1 MERMFK
7 ARAKQEEK
15 RKLKA
20 YRHTLFGK
28 YSTQVPSILWTP
40 HNSFPL
46 PTSTAK
52 FKGSEGTK
60 DTALPSTEALKEYPF
75 IPGQNLDGS
84 IILRPK
90 EYYASNNIESTEATK
105 LYETIQLARQREG
118 MDGSVKTFSCDIEQ
132 HDEPD
137 IEKDEGFEVTELND
151 EELCFIRDVLKPP
164 KRESIYNLGVE
175 IWEQSGNNLHFEDAF
190 RSMDTIH
197 TFEDESGNNKT
208 PYNSQGGDDNSSVS
222 TVLEDGDDD
231 DDDDDLISVLSALSE
246 RAERKEQQRISKQ
259 SQQRGSAG
267 DEAQFVLQS
276 WITSQQNDSN
286 NDGGKT
292 MNMSRDESW
301 HKPVRVYTDQLKAG
315 DDTVDEE
322 GDEGY
327 PGIEITETFDAEAL
341 FVQRKWKEDDDD

>member
-1 MERMFK
+1 M
-7 ARAKQEEK
+7 
-15 RKLKA
+15 
-20 YRHTLFGK
+20 
-28 YSTQVPSILWTP
+28 
-40 HNSFPL
+40 
-46 PTSTAK
+46 
-52 FKGSEGTK
+52 
-60 DTALPSTEALKEYPF
+60 
-75 IPGQNLDGS
+75 DGS
-84 IILRPK
+84 I
-90 EYYASNNIESTEATK
+90 
-105 LYETIQLARQREG
+105 
-118 MDGSVKTFSCDIEQ
+118 KTFSCDIEQ

-175 IWEQSGNNLHFEDAF
+175 IWEQSSNNLHFEDAF

-286 NDGGKT
+286 NDGGKI

>member
-1 MERMFK
+1 MERMFR
-7 ARAKQEEK
+7 ARTKQEEK

-52 FKGSEGTK
+52 FKGSKGTE
-60 DTALPSTEALKEYPF
+60 DTTLPSTEALNECLF

-84 IILRPK
+84 ILLRPK
-90 EYYASNNIESTEATK
+90 EYYDSNNKESTEATK

-208 PYNSQGGDDNSSVS
+208 PNDSQGGDDNSSVS

-231 DDDDDLISVLSALSE
+231 DDDLISVLSALSE
-246 RAERKEQQRISKQ
+246 REERKKQRRISKQ
-259 SQQRGSAG
+259 SQQRESAG

-276 WITSQQNDSN
+276 WITSQENDSN
-286 NDGGKT
+286 NDDGNT
-292 MNMSRDESW
+292 MNMSRNESL
-301 HKPVRVYTDQLKAG
+301 HEPVRFYTDKLKVG
-315 DDTVDEE
+315 DEMGNE
-322 GDEGY
+322 RGDEGY